1 VPGQVVARSL
11 LFLALVVGVR
21 PYRNAG
27 VQRWTAVMGV
37 LRAVVLCLSVAFIP
51 AASTRS
57 AHHMLTVGYAVAA
70 LHVVC
75 CVGLASLSVVK
86 VVRTLRGRHG
96 CGHPSEATA
105 VASKVRVLGS
115 RPGQLF
121 PVVVR
126 VSHCLVCVA
135 VL

>member
-1 VPGQVVARSL
+1 M

-57 AHHMLTVGYAVAA
+57 AHHMLTVGYAVGA

-105 VASKVRVLGS
+105 VASKVCVGVPPKTTFPGGCACIPLLG
-115 RPGQLF
+115 
-121 PVVVR
+121 
-126 VSHCLVCVA
+126 VCCSA
-135 VL
+135 VTGV